1 MSTEGIEAMIGGT
14 RGATVPL
21 DDAPKRFTHYQRI
34 ADYSA
39 DLGAIVAWT
48 HHGLGAEDSQR
59 IISQVCARFDVPAPA
74 TLFHPRRSPHT
85 GMTWVPRWHRT
96 LAVGEKATAAQ
107 EQKQGRPW
115 PEHGEI
121 RVGSL
126 TAVSTLAHELGHH
139 LAHHREPFGTAPHG
153 KVFVGWFDRAL
164 SSVVDLL

>member
-85 GMTWVPRWHRT
+85 GMTWVPCCT
-96 LAVGEKATAAQ
+96 
-107 EQKQGRPW
+107 
-115 PEHGEI
+115 
-121 RVGSL
+121 
-126 TAVSTLAHELGHH
+126 
-139 LAHHREPFGTAPHG
+139 
-153 KVFVGWFDRAL
+153 
-164 SSVVDLL
+164 